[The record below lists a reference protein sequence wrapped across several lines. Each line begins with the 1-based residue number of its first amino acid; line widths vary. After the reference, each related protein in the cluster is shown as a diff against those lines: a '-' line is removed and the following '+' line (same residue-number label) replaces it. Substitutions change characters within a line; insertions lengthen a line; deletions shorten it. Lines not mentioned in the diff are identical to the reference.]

1 MFLQR
6 SKNIQIISKV
16 AVVELYNKMVQ
27 QQFIYLFRL
36 AWGFDLFP
44 MVLENLAR
52 FRGSK
57 LYIVARLCREK
68 II

>member
-36 AWGFDLFP
+36 AWGFELFSHGAGKSCSFSR
-44 MVLENLAR
+44 VE
-52 FRGSK
+52 
-57 LYIVARLCREK
+57 
-68 II
+68 IIYSSAFVS